1 MNTSCPHCGT
11 TFRVDP
17 VKVPAAGVRARC
29 SVCRGVF
36 TVSNAAAPAAVP
48 VTASVPAAPS
58 LTATPAPPPPPPAP
72 AAEVQ
77 PVPAPF
83 AAAAEASSAIRPA
96 PTFGS
101 NDPHARAR
109 RLARALVSDMATY
122 HPERRERG
130 LQAGTLKHEF
140 REEIRKS
147 WQEYVEQVGAD
158 VAQGTTHF
166 RDALN
171 DILARGQKVF

>member
-17 VKVPAAGVRARC
+17 AKVPAAGVRARC

-36 TVSNAAAPAAVP
+36 VVENASVAVPASVVAAPAPVP
-48 VTASVPAAPS
+48 I
-58 LTATPAPPPPPPAP
+58 APPPPPAAP
-72 AAEVQ
+72 EPVAHSSPR
-77 PVPAPF
+77 PVPA
-83 AAAAEASSAIRPA
+83 
-96 PTFGS
+96 FGS

-122 HPERRERG
+122 HPERRDRG
-130 LQAGTLKHEF
+130 LQDSTLKQQF

-147 WQEYVEQVGAD
+147 WQEYVEQVGPEI
-158 VAQGTTHF
+158 AQGTTYF

>member
-17 VKVPAAGVRARC
+17 ARVPLGGVRARC

-36 TVSNAAAPAAVP
+36 PVTTGAPPAAASAAVPVSVPPQPAAAAFAAPAA
-48 VTASVPAAPS
+48 
-58 LTATPAPPPPPPAP
+58 PAPPARPSTPA
-72 AAEVQ
+72 
-77 PVPAPF
+77 
-83 AAAAEASSAIRPA
+83 
-96 PTFGS
+96 FGS
-101 NDPHARAR
+101 SDPQAKAR

-122 HPERRERG
+122 HPERRDRG
-130 LQAGTLKHEF
+130 LHEGTLKQQF

-147 WQEYVEQVGAD
+147 WQEYVEQVGTEI
-158 VAQGTTHF
+158 AQGTTHF

>member
-17 VKVPAAGVRARC
+17 ARVPLDGVRARC

-36 TVSNAAAPAAVP
+36 TVANAATPPTPVAVAATPVMAPLPAPTAPAASELAATSPPATASAPAARPAAPA
-48 VTASVPAAPS
+48 
-58 LTATPAPPPPPPAP
+58 
-72 AAEVQ
+72 
-77 PVPAPF
+77 
-83 AAAAEASSAIRPA
+83 
-96 PTFGS
+96 FGS
-101 NDPHARAR
+101 TDPQAKAR

-130 LQAGTLKHEF
+130 LQEGTLKQQF

-147 WQEYVEQVGAD
+147 WQEYVEQVGAEL
-158 VAQGTTHF
+158 AQGTTHF